1 VTEESPMSAEDFT
14 LSLVPNHGDMRRAG
28 AWLAAQ
34 QTLEPIAMM
43 VIYQEAKRLG
53 RLFQLC
59 GAMGETLVH
68 ELNLREDPEAMVQLR
83 QTIATHALQCP

>member
-1 VTEESPMSAEDFT
+1 VTEETPMSAEDFT

-34 QTLEPIAMM
+34 QSLDPHHMM
-43 VIYQEAKRLG
+43 IVYVEAQELG

-59 GAMGETLVH
+59 TAMGETLTRA
-68 ELNLREDPEAMVQLR
+68 LNLRDDPEAMVQLR